1 MSKNYAVFNEKS
13 PIKNS
18 NNNSISEIITINEA
32 IDRIGFGKFQ
42 YRVLIA
48 AGTCFMADSVEIMLL
63 SFLGLVL
70 KEEWDLDDDDG
81 AKVASITSAMF
92 AGATIGTLIFGR
104 LGDVVGRK
112 PILSCCALMISV
124 FGLGTAFCQGY
135 VSLLIVQFMVGF
147 G

>member
-1 MSKNYAVFNEKS
+1 
-13 PIKNS
+13 
-18 NNNSISEIITINEA
+18 
-32 IDRIGFGKFQ
+32 
-42 YRVLIA
+42 
-48 AGTCFMADSVEIMLL
+48 MADSVEIMLL

-81 AKVASITSAMF
+81 AKVASIASAMF